1 MVRRG
6 HPGGHDAVGM
16 VGEVVAD
23 QRVEALVLTVE
34 VCGGDDDELSVTR
47 GHGAP
52 AGAPEKIVGFVG
64 QECGG
69 DEQDR
74 GVVARCPLPD
84 LVGGGVLAADE
95 PADQGVVVVGHA

>member
-1 MVRRG
+1 MLLLSVGRG
-6 HPGGHDAVGM
+6 GGRGGVDRPAGV
-16 VGEVVAD
+16 VGEVVSD
-23 QRVEALVLTVE
+23 QRVQALVLTVE

-95 PADQGVVVVGHA
+95 PA